1 MHKNGT
7 TCFFSLFIY
16 CTLSLTGQGAIQA
29 QPTPAQAFSLAQA
42 VKTALINNIDIQV
55 EREKVRLQTTTF
67 NWEAAQFDPTL
78 SLELHSNRTIRSSR
92 SLIETGPS
100 GTNRIIQESQ
110 RFNTGIQQRFRTGGS
125 ADLNFRQFRSSASFQ
140 SVNPTF
146 NGDLVFSFT
155 QPLLKDFGSE
165 MTEGPL
171 RLANTNIAISQ
182 AVFESEISRLIRNVS
197 NAYWDL
203 VFQIENLQ
211 VQQQTLEST
220 KQLLISGQTKVDLG
234 LLPPIE
240 ILVAKAAVASREEAV
255 FIAKKGVEDTEDEL
269 RILLNLPEQNMT
281 SPPPIQPTDRP
292 QEKARNTEAS
302 LLLRTALTER
312 PEIAENHL
320 LLQNQRLST
329 KIAKNRLSPS
339 LDFIGSLGLSG
350 LGKDFPDETE
360 QLTSGSFNQWEA
372 GLILSFPI
380 GNHAARADLQRE
392 HIKLKQAMFD
402 QKKRIQEITRETKE
416 GLRRVKTDLQRIKA
430 TKRAQ
435 LLAKEKLSAGN
446 ERFKLGL
453 LSSHDLLEFQDDLA
467 DAKGNALKATIDYNK
482 SLANL
487 SHVTGTLGEKYQIET
502 ISR

>member
-1 MHKNGT
+1 MGRDPVR
-7 TCFFSLFIY
+7 
-16 CTLSLTGQGAIQA
+16 A
-29 QPTPAQAFSLAQA
+29 QSIPAQAFSLAQA
-42 VKTALINNIDIQV
+42 VKMALINNIDIQV
-55 EREKVRLQTTTF
+55 ERENIRLQTTTF
-67 NWEAAQFDPTL
+67 SREAAQFDPTL
-78 SLELHSNRTIRSSR
+78 SFELYSNRSIRSSS

-100 GTNRIIQESQ
+100 GTTRIIQENQ
-110 RFNTGIQQRFRTGGS
+110 RFEAGIQQRFRTGGS

-140 SVNPTF
+140 SVNPTL

-165 MTEGPL
+165 ITEGPL

-182 AVFESEISRLIRNVS
+182 ATFEAQVTRLILNVS
-197 NAYWDL
+197 TTYWDL
-203 VFQIENLQ
+203 VFQIKNLQ
-211 VQQQTLEST
+211 VQQQTLASA
-220 KQLLISGQTKVDLG
+220 KQLLISGQAKVALG

-240 ILVAKAAVASREEAV
+240 ILVAEAAVASREEAV
-255 FIAKKGVEDTEDEL
+255 FIAEKGVEDIEDVF
-269 RILLNLPEQNMT
+269 RILLDLPEQHRV

-292 QEKARNTEAS
+292 QEQAQNADAS
-302 LLLRTALTER
+302 VLLRTALTER
-312 PEIAENHL
+312 PEIAENQL
-320 LLQNQRLST
+320 LLQNQRLSRT
-329 KIAKNRLSPS
+329 IAKNRLSPS
-339 LDFIGSLGLSG
+339 LDLVGSLGLSG

-360 QLTSGSFNQWEA
+360 QLTSGSFNRWEA
-372 GLILSFPI
+372 GLVLSFPI
-380 GNHAARADLQRE
+380 GNRSARADLQRE
-392 HIKLKQAMFD
+392 QIKLKQAMFD

-467 DAKGNALKATIDYNK
+467 DAKGRALKAIIDYNK

-487 SHVTGTLGEKYQIET
+487 SHVTGTLGKKYQIET
-502 ISR
+502 VSR